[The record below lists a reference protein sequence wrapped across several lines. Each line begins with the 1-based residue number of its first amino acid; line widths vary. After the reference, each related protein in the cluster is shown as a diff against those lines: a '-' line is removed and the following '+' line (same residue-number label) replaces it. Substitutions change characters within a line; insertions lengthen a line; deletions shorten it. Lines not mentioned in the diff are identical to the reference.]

1 MEKNS
6 RITITHRTLA
16 LTAVSALALS
26 GLALSGSINPAPAH
40 AVGGEVSNSTGVLW
54 GVDEESGLGS
64 YQVGVTGNG
73 NDITGF
79 ATTSFEKFPTTSDN
93 YSDPEKLN
101 NLTDEQRN
109 ILSVALW
116 LDHQVS
122 EDNGISEKVAKS
134 LSNVSDSSTITE
146 SFLTGLDRDKVIAG
160 IAASVQDA
168 LSKNFNVDTVPE
180 EVRPVYDLILEVAD
194 VVEDNDENVFS
205 IRTVDD
211 NGKPDI
217 LSPVDSQVAV
227 PVISATALPGDPLSP
242 ETTTTTTTITT
253 PVTVIPTTST
263 TTTTKADIEIRTS
276 AGTQA
281 RNVVEKGKTI
291 IDTVTF
297 TGLTPGEEYRL
308 VGETFYKGSDGKEVS
323 DGNKGERKFTP
334 DTPNGR
340 IDVSIPM
347 NDVKAR
353 EVVVFETLYDSDNK
367 VVAEHKDINDRAQ
380 TVGSA
385 PINPTLKTSVQVDGG
400 LNPTRIQSGMTVTD
414 LVAYDGLTPGKN
426 YRLEARLVCKDNAQE
441 FGDTKTLHEFT
452 PDKEA
457 GETAVKGIEVK
468 NTDCGTQV
476 VFEKLYE
483 LTDSGNKGILIG
495 THEEIDDM
503 AQTFGVGSTNKN
515 TNRTTSPSVTDK
527 ANYEKKKVS
536 TPTPSPAPSSRA
548 TAPTGS
554 GSGDECVT
562 TTPTPSYG
570 MDQQQE
576 NEQALSYARGL
587 MNNGSSGYSNS
598 RIRELMIQRGF
609 NDTAI
614 NYAMSNLNNSA
625 NSVSDNV
632 TYMAQSQSVSP
643 ENSVRFEDNCDQPA
657 ERQTISD
664 VPSGTSSAIGF
675 TLFKR

>member
-1 MEKNS
+1 M
-6 RITITHRTLA
+6 
-16 LTAVSALALS
+16 TAVSALALS

-40 AVGGEVSNSTGVLW
+40 AVGGEVSNSTGVFW
-54 GVDEESGLGS
+54 GVDEEGGFGS

-79 ATTSFEKFPTTSDN
+79 ATTSFEKFPTISDS

-109 ILSVALW
+109 ILAVALW

-146 SFLTGLDRDKVIAG
+146 SFLTGLDRDEVVAG
-160 IAASVQDA
+160 VAASVRDA
-168 LSKNFNVDTVPE
+168 LSNNFNVDIVPE

-211 NGKPDI
+211 NEKPDI

-242 ETTTTTTTITT
+242 SETTTTTITT
-253 PVTVIPTTST
+253 PVTVTPTTST
-263 TTTTKADIEIRTS
+263 TTTTTEADIEIRTS

-308 VGETFYKGSDGKEVS
+308 VGETFYKGSDGKEVA
-323 DGNKGERKFTP
+323 DGNTGERKFTP

-347 NDVKAR
+347 NDVKSR
-353 EVVVFETLYDSDNK
+353 EIVVFETLYDSDNE

-380 TVGSA
+380 MVGSA
-385 PINPTLKTSVQVDGG
+385 PVNPTLKTSVQVDGG
-400 LNPTRIQSGMTVTD
+400 LDPTRIQSGMTVTD

-441 FGDTKTLHEFT
+441 FDDTKTLHEFT
-452 PDKEA
+452 PDEEA

-483 LTDSGNKGILIG
+483 LTGSGNEGILIG

-503 AQTFGVGSTNKN
+503 AQTFGVGSTNEN
-515 TNRTTSPSVTDK
+515 TNGTTSPSVTDR
-527 ANYEKKKVS
+527 ANYEKTEVS
-536 TPTPSPAPSSRA
+536 TPTPSSAPAPSSRA
-548 TAPTGS
+548 TATTPTPTGS

-562 TTPTPSYG
+562 TTPNS
-570 MDQQQE
+570 
-576 NEQALSYARGL
+576 
-587 MNNGSSGYSNS
+587 SSGASSSGNNSSNS
-598 RIRELMIQRGF
+598 EYEAAAKRAEIYREATMSDAEIRDQMEYDGFTKEQVDYALDRI
-609 NDTAI
+609 
-614 NYAMSNLNNSA
+614 NSA
-625 NSVSDNV
+625 NSVNDTV
-632 TYMAQSQSVSP
+632 MYMAQSQSVSP
-643 ENSVRFEDNCDQPA
+643 ENSVRFEDNCEQPA

>member
-1 MEKNS
+1 M
-6 RITITHRTLA
+6 
-16 LTAVSALALS
+16 TAMSALALS

-40 AVGGEVSNSTGVLW
+40 AVGGKVSNSTGVLW

-79 ATTSFEKFPTTSDN
+79 TTTSFEKFPTTSDN

-109 ILSVALW
+109 ILAVALW

-122 EDNGISEKVAKS
+122 EDNGISEKVAKP
-134 LSNVSDSSTITE
+134 LSDISNSSTITE
-146 SFLTGLDRDKVIAG
+146 SFLTGLDRDEVVAG
-160 IAASVQDA
+160 IAASVQDT

-211 NGKPDI
+211 NEKPDI

-227 PVISATALPGDPLSP
+227 PVISATALPGNPLSP
-242 ETTTTTTTITT
+242 SETTTTTITT
-253 PVTVIPTTST
+253 PVTVTPTTST
-263 TTTTKADIEIRTS
+263 TTTTKTDIEIRTS

-281 RNVVEKGKTI
+281 RNVVEKGKSI

-308 VGETFYKGSDGKEVS
+308 VGETFYKGADGKEVA
-323 DGNKGERKFTP
+323 DGNKGEHKFTP

-380 TVGSA
+380 MVGSA
-385 PINPTLKTSVQVDGG
+385 PVNPTLKTSVQVDGG
-400 LNPTRIQSGMTVTD
+400 LDPTRIQSGMTVTD

-426 YRLEARLVCKDNAQE
+426 YRLEARLICKDNAQE
-441 FGDTKTLHEFT
+441 FDDTKTLHEFT
-452 PDKEA
+452 PDKAA

-468 NTDCGTQV
+468 NTDCDTQV

-483 LTDSGNKGILIG
+483 LTGSGDEGILIG

-503 AQTFGVGSTNKN
+503 AQTFGSGSTNG
-515 TNRTTSPSVTDK
+515 TTSPSVTDR
-527 ANYEKKKVS
+527 ANYEKKK
-536 TPTPSPAPSSRA
+536 PTPS
-548 TAPTGS
+548 S
-554 GSGDECVT
+554 GT
-562 TTPTPSYG
+562 N
-570 MDQQQE
+570 QQP
-576 NEQALSYARGL
+576 
-587 MNNGSSGYSNS
+587 
-598 RIRELMIQRGF
+598 
-609 NDTAI
+609 
-614 NYAMSNLNNSA
+614 
-625 NSVSDNV
+625 
-632 TYMAQSQSVSP
+632 VSP
-643 ENSVRFEDNCDQPA
+643 EQSVRFEDNYDEPA

>member
-16 LTAVSALALS
+16 MTAMSALALS
-26 GLALSGSINPAPAH
+26 GLALSGSINPTPAH

-64 YQVGVTGNG
+64 YQVGVTGDG

-109 ILSVALW
+109 ILAVALW

-146 SFLTGLDRDKVIAG
+146 SFLTGLDRDKVVAG
-160 IAASVQDA
+160 IAASVQDT

-194 VVEDNDENVFS
+194 VVENNDENVFS

-211 NGKPDI
+211 NEKPDI

-227 PVISATALPGDPLSP
+227 PVISATALPGNPLSP
-242 ETTTTTTTITT
+242 SETTTTTITT
-253 PVTVIPTTST
+253 PVTVTPTTST
-263 TTTTKADIEIRTS
+263 TTTTESDIEIRTS

-308 VGETFYKGSDGKEVS
+308 VGETFYKGDDGKEVA
-323 DGNKGERKFTP
+323 DGNKGESKFTP

-347 NDVKAR
+347 NDVKSR
-353 EVVVFETLYDSDNK
+353 EVVVFETLYDSDNQ

-380 TVGSA
+380 MVGSA
-385 PINPTLKTSVQVDGG
+385 PVNPTLKTSVQVDGG
-400 LNPTRIQSGMTVTD
+400 LDPTRIQSGMTVTD

-426 YRLEARLVCKDNAQE
+426 YRLEARLICKDNAQE
-441 FGDTKTLHEFT
+441 FEDTKTLHEFT

-457 GETAVKGIEVK
+457 GETAVEGIEVK
-468 NTDCGTQV
+468 NTDCDTQV

-483 LTDSGNKGILIG
+483 LTGSGDEGILIG

-503 AQTFGVGSTNKN
+503 AQTFGAGSTNGEN
-515 TNRTTSPSVTDK
+515 SSSVTDK
-527 ANYEKKKVS
+527 ANYEKKQP
-536 TPTPSPAPSSRA
+536 TPTTSPNTTP
-548 TAPTGS
+548 S
-554 GSGDECVT
+554 GSSSETGQTDECST
-562 TTPTPSYG
+562 TTPTPSSG
-570 MDQQQE
+570 TDQE
-576 NEQALSYARGL
+576 
-587 MNNGSSGYSNS
+587 
-598 RIRELMIQRGF
+598 
-609 NDTAI
+609 
-614 NYAMSNLNNSA
+614 
-625 NSVSDNV
+625 
-632 TYMAQSQSVSP
+632 SVSP
-643 ENSVRFEDNCDQPA
+643 ENSVRFENNCDQPA